1 FSNHAKEVTQE
12 SKGFFKSAF
21 VAPDEVIKSKHAF
34 SFKLLLSL
42 LIAGFLVV
50 AILLAMTIPSDA
62 ADIIGGKGSIIMS
75 MIIGMILFLAV
86 IVGATFA

>member
-1 FSNHAKEVTQE
+1 QTSTYQNNQYQSSSNQQHTQNNQQQFDQSSNHAKEVTQE

-50 AILLAMTIPSDA
+50 AILLAMTI
-62 ADIIGGKGSIIMS
+62 
-75 MIIGMILFLAV
+75 
-86 IVGATFA
+86 